1 MFIEIIGVITILM
14 ALRAVITKDRAEK
27 LLYINVI
34 GFCVSALIALYIQ
47 TPFGLVFVSA
57 LIALY
62 IQTPFG
68 LVLAATFFIS
78 STIGA
83 NAIAY
88 SLKDLEDEI
97 TYDRNMEEHKEN

>member
-14 ALRAVITKDRAEK
+14 AIRAVVARDRAEK

-34 GFCVSALIALYIQ
+34 GFCISAL
-47 TPFGLVFVSA
+47 V
-57 LIALY
+57 ALY

-68 LVLAATFFIS
+68 LVLAGTFFIT
-78 STIGA
+78 STIGS

-88 SLKDLEDEI
+88 TLDSLDDEI
-97 TYDRNMEEHKEN
+97 IYDKDVEEQEEN

>member
-1 MFIEIIGVITILM
+1 MLNGKVCKKFT
-14 ALRAVITKDRAEK
+14 ASNNDRAEK

-34 GFCVSALIALYIQ
+34 GFCVSALVALYIK
-47 TPFGLVFVSA
+47 
-57 LIALY
+57 
-62 IQTPFG
+62 TPFG
-68 LVLAATFFIS
+68 LVLAAAFFIS

-97 TYDRNMEEHKEN
+97 TYDKDMEEHKEN

>member
-1 MFIEIIGVITILM
+1 MFIEIIGVIAILM

-34 GFCVSALIALYIQ
+34 GFCVSALL
-47 TPFGLVFVSA
+47 
-57 LIALY
+57 ALY

-68 LVLAATFFIS
+68 LVLAVTFFIYS
-78 STIGA
+78 QICVIA
-83 NAIAY
+83 LAY

-97 TYDRNMEEHKEN
+97 TYDKDMEEHKEN

>member
-1 MFIEIIGVITILM
+1 MFIEIIGVIAILM

-47 TPFGLVFVSA
+47 TPFGLV
-57 LIALY
+57 
-62 IQTPFG
+62 
-68 LVLAATFFIS
+68 LAAT
-78 STIGA
+78 
-83 NAIAY
+83 IAY

-97 TYDRNMEEHKEN
+97 TYDKNMEEHKEN

>member
-34 GFCVSALIALYIQ
+34 
-47 TPFGLVFVSA
+47 VSA

>member
-1 MFIEIIGVITILM
+1 MFIEIIGVIAILM

-47 TPFGLVFVSA
+47 TPFGLV
-57 LIALY
+57 
-62 IQTPFG
+62 
-68 LVLAATFFIS
+68 LAATFFIS

-83 NAIAY
+83 NAIAWKMKLPLIRIWKSIRKINDY
-88 SLKDLEDEI
+88 
-97 TYDRNMEEHKEN
+97 YFYG

>member
-1 MFIEIIGVITILM
+1 MYIEIIGVITVLM
-14 ALRAVITKDRAEK
+14 ALRALITKNMAEK

-47 TPFGLVFVSA
+47 SA
-57 LIALY
+57 
-62 IQTPFG
+62 FG

-88 SLKDLEDEI
+88 SLKDLEGEI
-97 TYDRNMEEHKEN
+97 TYDENMQEHKEN

>member
-14 ALRAVITKDRAEK
+14 ALRAVI
-27 LLYINVI
+27 
-34 GFCVSALIALYIQ
+34 
-47 TPFGLVFVSA
+47 VSA

>member
-47 TPFGLVFVSA
+47 TPFGLVLAATF
-57 LIALY
+57 L
-62 IQTPFG
+62 TPFG

-97 TYDRNMEEHKEN
+97 TYDKNMEEHKEN

>member
-27 LLYINVI
+27 LLYIKVI

-47 TPFGLVFVSA
+47 TPFGLV
-57 LIALY
+57 
-62 IQTPFG
+62 
-68 LVLAATFFIS
+68 LAAAFFIS

-97 TYDRNMEEHKEN
+97 TYDKNMEEHKEN

>member
-1 MFIEIIGVITILM
+1 MFIEIIGVIAILM
-14 ALRAVITKDRAEK
+14 ALRAVIT
-27 LLYINVI
+27 
-34 GFCVSALIALYIQ
+34 
-47 TPFGLVFVSA
+47 VSA

-97 TYDRNMEEHKEN
+97 TYDKNMEEHKEN

>member
-34 GFCVSALIALYIQ
+34 GCCVSALVALHIK
-47 TPFGLVFVSA
+47 TA
-57 LIALY
+57 
-62 IQTPFG
+62 FG
-68 LVLAATFFIS
+68 LVLAAAFFIS

-88 SLKDLEDEI
+88 SLDDLEDEI
-97 TYDRNMEEHKEN
+97 TYDKNMEEHKEN

>member
-14 ALRAVITKDRAEK
+14 ALRAVITKDRSEK

-47 TPFGLVFVSA
+47 TPFGLV
-57 LIALY
+57 
-62 IQTPFG
+62 
-68 LVLAATFFIS
+68 LAAAFFIS

-88 SLKDLEDEI
+88 SLKDLENEI